1 MKRNA
6 WRALLYFVTMTCF
19 GVAAGAAFGQEQVF
33 KGKTIRLIVG
43 LAPGGGFDT
52 YSRAIAR
59 HMGRHIPGYPAIVV
73 DNMPGAASLVSANY
87 LYKVARPDGLT
98 IGNFVGGIAMHE
110 LFGKPGIEFQS
121 RKFEYLGVPAQDNFM
136 LGVAKSTGITSVEKW
151 IASGT
156 MLKFGGVSPGGGTDD
171 LPKVVKAV
179 LGLPLQLVTGYK
191 GTGPIRLAFNSGEV
205 QGVSNSIESF
215 NSTWTSEMEKG
226 EVVIILQE
234 TVKPHSSLPNVP
246 VAFDLAKT
254 EEGKKLIRAQA
265 TINGVTNRLYAL
277 PPGTPKPVVYSLR
290 KAFSATLKD
299 PEFLADAK
307 KARLDIDPI
316 DGEAIAN
323 EVKGLFNLDRSLVEK
338 LKEIL
343 K

>member
-1 MKRNA
+1 
-6 WRALLYFVTMTCF
+6 
-19 GVAAGAAFGQEQVF
+19 
-33 KGKTIRLIVG
+33 
-43 LAPGGGFDT
+43 
-52 YSRAIAR
+52 
-59 HMGRHIPGYPAIVV
+59 
-73 DNMPGAASLVSANY
+73 NY

-215 NSTWTSEMEKG
+215 NATWTSEMEKG

-234 TVKPHSSLPNVP
+234 TVKPHPSLPNVP
-246 VAFDLAKT
+246 VALDLAKT

-265 TINGVTNRLYAL
+265 TINGVTNRIYAL

>member
-1 MKRNA
+1 MIH
-6 WRALLYFVTMTCF
+6 F
-19 GVAAGAAFGQEQVF
+19 GVAAGAAFGQQQIF

-59 HMGRHIPGYPAIVV
+59 HMGRHIPGNPAIVV

-110 LFGKPGIEFQS
+110 LFGKPGIEFQA
-121 RKFEYLGVPAQDNFM
+121 RNFEYLGVPAQDNFM
-136 LGVAKSTGITSVEKW
+136 LGVAKSTGVTSVEKW

-156 MLKFGGVSPGGGTDD
+156 VLKFGGVSPGGGTDD

-215 NSTWTSEMEKG
+215 NATWTSEVEKG
-226 EVVIILQE
+226 EVVIILQQ
-234 TVKPHSSLPNVP
+234 TVKPHPSLPNVP
-246 VAFDLAKT
+246 MALDLAKT
-254 EEGKKLIRAQA
+254 DDGKKLIRAQA

-277 PPGTPKPVVYSLR
+277 PPGTPKAAVQSLR
-290 KAFSATLKD
+290 KAFAATLKD